1 MSFDGRPPEEAL
13 RLAEKILLYSRRYIS
28 QQIPPMLAPIYALRQ
43 EPLPAPAPMAADG
56 ARLFYSPE
64 KVIADFRQ
72 DRNAPARQL
81 LHVTLH
87 CLLGHLKA
95 RPCGGDGDLFDD
107 AADLK
112 AAQLAQAL
120 SPELCPVGNDT
131 SVFAFSSPLAVLCA
145 QGREDPDVRKEMR
158 RFVLKHTLHT
168 DDHNLWSLP
177 PAQVPQPGDGEGGAP
192 EAAPGQK
199 DRAGHPGRG
208 SGADREDREPA
219 PDWEGMLQELDQ
231 RLRDSSGWGTAAGF
245 LQREYDA
252 AEENQISYSDFLRRF
267 ASPSERLLLD
277 PDSFDPRWYYLGLEL
292 YGNVPLLE
300 PSELSEPPLP
310 DDIVLA
316 LDTSGSCSGE
326 VCRRFLRETLNL
338 LRDISAGVS
347 RFHILALQ
355 CDTEIQKE
363 ILLESTDQLEGFLE
377 DFTPRGFGGTDFRPV
392 FDRVEELRR
401 DGTLPRVRG
410 LLYLSDGFGDFPREA
425 PDYPVT
431 FLLLK
436 DGMGWT
442 PSLPDWAGAL
452 TLDTDDFTLK
462 EATA

>member
-1 MSFDGRPPEEAL
+1 MSFDTRSPEETQH
-13 RLAEKILLYSRRYIS
+13 LAEKILLYSRRYIS

-43 EPLPAPAPMAADG
+43 EPLPAPAPMTTDG
-56 ARLFYSPE
+56 AQLFYSPE
-64 KVIADFRQ
+64 KVIADFQQ

-95 RPCGGDGDLFDD
+95 RPQGEEESACFDD

-120 SPELCPVGNDT
+120 SPELCPCGDRDT
-131 SVFAFSSPLAVLCA
+131 CVSGFTSPLAALCA
-145 QGREDPDVRKEMR
+145 QGRENPDTRKKMSRFVRKR
-158 RFVLKHTLHT
+158 KLHL
-168 DDHNLWSLP
+168 DSHSLWSLP
-177 PAQVPQPGDGEGGAP
+177 PAQPLPPENGEGGVSKGP
-192 EAAPGQK
+192 SLT
-199 DRAGHPGRG
+199 GRD
-208 SGADREDREPA
+208 AA
-219 PDWEGMLQELDQ
+219 PDWAGMLQELGQ
-231 RLRDSSGWGTAAGF
+231 RVQDSSGWGDAAGF
-245 LQREYDA
+245 LQEEYAA

-277 PDSFDPRWYYLGLEL
+277 PDSFDPRWYYLGLEQ

-363 ILLESTDQLEGFLE
+363 VLLESADQLDGFLE
-377 DFTPRGFGGTDFRPV
+377 DFTPQGFGGTDFCPV
-392 FDRVEELRR
+392 FQRVEELRR

-410 LLYLSDGFGDFPREA
+410 LLYLSDGFGDFPDEA

-431 FLLLK
+431 FLLLRQ
-436 DGMGWT
+436 DYMCQ
-442 PSLPDWAGAL
+442 PNLPDWTGAL
-452 TLDTDDFTLK
+452 VLDAEDFTLK
-462 EATA
+462 EAES